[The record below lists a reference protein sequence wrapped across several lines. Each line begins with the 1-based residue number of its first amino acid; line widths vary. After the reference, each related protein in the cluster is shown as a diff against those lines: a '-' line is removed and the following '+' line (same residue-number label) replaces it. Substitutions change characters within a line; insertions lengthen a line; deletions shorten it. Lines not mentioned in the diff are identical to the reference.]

1 MRTALILLLLATL
14 PACRGPG
21 TTLSSSTTGEEGESA
36 SWAEISDG
44 NGLFECRKSV
54 TGRCHY
60 VLYLEEC
67 ETPPSGNG
75 CPVRV
80 VQQFVVQAGQSRQL
94 KGLPAEVRAC
104 QNHEAMP
111 VAPDCGRRS

>member
-1 MRTALILLLLATL
+1 
-14 PACRGPG
+14 
-21 TTLSSSTTGEEGESA
+21 
-36 SWAEISDG
+36 
-44 NGLFECRKSV
+44 
-54 TGRCHY
+54 
-60 VLYLEEC
+60 
-67 ETPPSGNG
+67 
-75 CPVRV
+75 VRV

>member
-1 MRTALILLLLATL
+1 MRPALILILLCSALLA
-14 PACRGPG
+14 CKGPG

-36 SWAEISDG
+36 TRAQISNG

-60 VLYLEEC
+60 VLYVEEC
-67 ETPPSGNG
+67 ETLPSGNG
-75 CPVRV
+75 CSVRV
-80 VQQFVVQAGQSRQL
+80 VQQFVIQAGQSRQF

-104 QNHEAMP
+104 QSHEAMP
-111 VAPDCGRRS
+111 VAPDCGHS